1 MDTKL
6 LIIALITL
14 LSFISCDKKNSNEV
28 HLKGQFI
35 EMDNN
40 EVSMDYNGASS
51 YLGRS
56 RSFIIKTDEHGFFDT
71 TFVLN

>member
-1 MDTKL
+1 
-6 LIIALITL
+6 
-14 LSFISCDKKNSNEV
+14 
-28 HLKGQFI
+28 
-35 EMDNN
+35 MDNN